1 MYLDP
6 TCPFDTCI
14 EKKEEE
20 EKCTNYSELKHEIAK
35 FSNLRKVEVILV
47 VIGGL
52 GTVTKHLEKWIE
64 KLDLDLTKEALQKP
78 YLLGTAR
85 IIRKVLDMK

>member
-14 EKKEEE
+14 EKKEE

-52 GTVTKHLEKWIE
+52 GTVTKHLEK
-64 KLDLDLTKEALQKP
+64 
-78 YLLGTAR
+78 G
-85 IIRKVLDMK
+85 